1 MIPLLIALFVIAGA
15 IGYLV
20 MLYNGLIAVKNNVD
34 KAWANIDVLLKQRH
48 DELPNLLEVCKGYMK
63 YEGDTFERVTKARSQ
78 YAQAQNV
85 DQKVE
90 ASAAVSGA
98 VGRLLATAENYPELK
113 ANNNFMQLQTRIS
126 ELESQIADRREFYN
140 DSVNVFNTRIQ
151 EMPDALLAGPMN
163 LHPARD
169 VPGRRRGQSPGEN
182 LLLRRLPL
190 RRKA

>member
-1 MIPLLIALFVIAGA
+1 MIPLLIVLFVIAGA
-15 IGYLV
+15 IAYLL

-63 YEGDTFERVTKARSQ
+63 YEGDTFERITKARSQ
-78 YAQAQNV
+78 YSQAQSV

-98 VGRLLATAENYPELK
+98 LGRLLATAENYPDLK
-113 ANNNFMQLQTRIS
+113 ANNDFMHLQTRIS

-140 DSVNVFNTRIQ
+140 DSVNVYNIRIQ

-163 LHPARD
+163 LHPRTMFQVAAEDKEPVKISFSD
-169 VPGRRRGQSPGEN
+169 VSH
-182 LLLRRLPL
+182 
-190 RRKA
+190 

>member
-48 DELPNLLEVCKGYMK
+48 DEIPNLLEVCKGYMK
-63 YEGDTFERVTKARSQ
+63 YEGDTFERVTKARNLYS
-78 YAQAQNV
+78 QAQSV

-90 ASAAVSGA
+90 ASTALSGA
-98 VGRLLATAENYPELK
+98 VGRLLATAENYPDLK
-113 ANNNFMQLQTRIS
+113 ANNNFMQLQNRIS

-163 LHPARD
+163 LHSRAMFQVAEEDKAPVKMSFSD
-169 VPGRRRGQSPGEN
+169 VSH
-182 LLLRRLPL
+182 
-190 RRKA
+190 